1 MLSTRAAL
9 WRDRS
14 LRFALGGG
22 ATLVTAVFAVARN
35 KWLAE
40 HLSTPGLGVLAQV
53 FSAQTW
59 LGTAA
64 GLGLSLPVAQAVSA
78 ATAAGDRHALRRTVW
93 TALTLAG
100 TAALGIAVLGLLF
113 APAVSQL
120 LLGTGAHAGLLRIAM
135 LGVAGLALQA
145 VAGGVFAGRSDVG
158 APLML
163 ALAGGVVAVGT
174 TMALVPRAGL
184 AGGAIGAAVL
194 VASGLVAACGWR
206 RREIGAMLAP
216 PPHPRLD
223 PAVARTL
230 LRVGLAALT
239 LALIDQGTLLAL
251 RAHYLRVHGV
261 PANGLLQAALALAQ
275 QVSGAFMTYLAGYA
289 FGRISG
295 AGGAAGIRDYTRR
308 QWAPLV
314 ALALIAFALAM
325 ILASPLIALFYSDR
339 FTPARPLM
347 AWALFAEFCRVMTQV
362 WGLGALPLAG
372 LRVWMPIGLAGPA
385 AFVPAYV
392 GLAPVAGALA
402 LPYAA
407 VLAALAQLAVTGV
420 LMSRRGVTLRAGD
433 AALLAVALAG
443 LALLA
448 RAVAGG

>member
-22 ATLVTAVFAVARN
+22 ATVVTAVFAVVRN

-40 HLSTPGLGVLAQV
+40 HLSTAGLGVLAQV

-64 GLGLSLPVAQAVSA
+64 GLGLSLPVAQAVGA
-78 ATAAGDRHALRRTVW
+78 ATAAGDGPALRRTI
-93 TALTLAG
+93 G
-100 TAALGIAVLGLLF
+100 TAFTLVGAAGLAVVVLGLLL
-113 APAVSQL
+113 APWLSQV

-145 VAGGVFAGRSDVG
+145 VAGGVFAGRSDVR
-158 APLML
+158 APLVL
-163 ALAGGVVAVGT
+163 AFAGGVVAVGT

-194 VASGLVAACGWR
+194 LPAGLVAAWWWR
-206 RREIGAMLAP
+206 RRVHAAAP
-216 PPHPRLD
+216 APSPQPGFD
-223 PAVARTL
+223 PATARVL
-230 LRVGLAALT
+230 LRVGLAALA
-239 LALIDQGTLLAL
+239 LALLDQGTLLAL
-251 RAHYLRVHGV
+251 RAHYLRANGI

-275 QVSGAFMTYLAGYA
+275 QISGVFMAYLAGYA

-295 AGGAAGIRDYTRR
+295 AVGAAGVRDYTRR
-308 QWAPLV
+308 HWMPLV
-314 ALALIAFALAM
+314 ALAAMAFALAM
-325 ILASPLIALFYSDR
+325 LLASPLIALFYSDR
-339 FTPARPLM
+339 FAGARPLM
-347 AWALFAEFCRVMTQV
+347 AWALFAEFCRVMTLV
-362 WGLGALPLAG
+362 WGLGALPIGG
-372 LRVWMPIGLAGPA
+372 LRVWMPIGIAGPV
-385 AFVPAYV
+385 AFVPAYAV
-392 GLAPVAGALA
+392 LAPVTGTLA

-407 VLAALAQLAVTGV
+407 VFAGFVQLAVTGV
-420 LMSRRGVTLRAGD
+420 LMSRCGVTLRVSD
-433 AALLAVALAG
+433 AALLAAALAG

-448 RAVAGG
+448 RTVAG